1 MLGFEI
7 QTRTAL
13 TYFESFSSWRE
24 LLYGSHEAGK
34 QLYWVIA
41 GKYFL
46 LLKNSVCR
54 TYNWIFRERNISG
67 YDIWQKTH
75 LLIKLYTEKTNE
87 KWPSIQVSN
96 LLSVGAIVECD
107 SPNGRK
113 GSSTFNIMF
122 CDAVFLV
129 YFSLT

>member
-46 LLKNSVCR
+46 LLKDSVCR

-75 LLIKLYTEKTNE
+75 LLIKLYIEKT
-87 KWPSIQVSN
+87 
-96 LLSVGAIVECD
+96 
-107 SPNGRK
+107 
-113 GSSTFNIMF
+113 IMKSG
-122 CDAVFLV
+122 LV
-129 YFSLT
+129 YKCLIYNQSVPLLNVILQMVVKDPVHSIWCFVMLYF

>member
-75 LLIKLYTEKTNE
+75 LLIKLYIEKT
-87 KWPSIQVSN
+87 
-96 LLSVGAIVECD
+96 
-107 SPNGRK
+107 
-113 GSSTFNIMF
+113 IMKSG
-122 CDAVFLV
+122 LV
-129 YFSLT
+129 YKCLIYNQSVPLLNVILQMVVKDPVHSIWCFVMLYF

>member
-75 LLIKLYTEKTNE
+75 LLIKLYIEKTNE
-87 KWPSIQVSN
+87 KW
-96 LLSVGAIVECD
+96 
-107 SPNGRK
+107 
-113 GSSTFNIMF
+113 
-122 CDAVFLV
+122 LV
-129 YFSLT
+129 YKCLIYNQLVPLLNVILQMVVKDPVHSIWCFVMLYF